1 MDLKSLSQFEEIGGL
16 VSDQPVEK
24 EITWNNGK
32 EDIVL
37 TVRIRPLAYGDF
49 DKIIAGHDDERSQNA
64 ALIAAS
70 VLVEKDQSLPYV
82 KAYQLK
88 PSLAAAIIEA
98 VTEVNQVKS

>member
-16 VSDQPVEK
+16 VSDKPVEK
-24 EITWNNGK
+24 DITWNNGT

-37 TVRIRPLAYGDF
+37 TVRVRPLAYGDF
-49 DKIIAGHDDERSQNA
+49 DKIIASHDDERSQNA

-70 VLVEKDQSLPYV
+70 VLVEKDKPMPYV